1 MSTETKKG
9 FLKSLGNIFKPIRE
23 MGRALADILVGD
35 STQEEYSEEILPPE
49 LKNTLQALKVKE
61 GQVVKGINSSSN
73 GGTKNNFKPIINP
86 KTEAAMR
93 NKISQ
98 RPVKEKDGGERAE

>member
-9 FLKSLGNIFKPIRE
+9 FLKSLGNIFEPIKE

-35 STQEEYSEEILPPE
+35 STLEDYSEEILPPE
-49 LKNTLQALKVKE
+49 LKSALQSISVKE
-61 GQVVKGINSSSN
+61 AQVVKGINGSSS
-73 GGTKNNFKPIINP
+73 GGRKTDFKQIINP
-86 KTEAAMR
+86 KIEAAMR

-98 RPVKEKDGGERAE
+98 IPVKEKDGEERAE